1 MKTVVLGTGGWG
13 TALSLVLCDN
23 GHETVLWSHNSAKAA
38 EMAKTRENPLL
49 RGVIL
54 PEKLQITGDLDCLEG
69 ADLVS
74 AIVHLSPPDVTLEL
88 DRTEMEELAG
98 LLREVVVYRRDDSW
112 TEYTGQAVTYTLELA
127 DGRTCTVTDYNPFL
141 SLDGVGYRTKY
152 EPCEALNSFGNR
164 LLRGYP

>member
-1 MKTVVLGTGGWG
+1 MKKSRGKLIFAGAALALCLLMWYALG
-13 TALSLVLCDN
+13 
-23 GHETVLWSHNSAKAA
+23 
-38 EMAKTRENPLL
+38 
-49 RGVIL
+49 RGDR
-54 PEKLQITGDLDCLEG
+54 PFSDLEG

-98 LLREVVVYRRDDSW
+98 LLREVVVYRRADSW

-141 SLDGVGYRTKY
+141 ILDGVGYRTKY

>member
-1 MKTVVLGTGGWG
+1 MKKSRGKLIFAGAALALCLLMWYALG
-13 TALSLVLCDN
+13 
-23 GHETVLWSHNSAKAA
+23 K
-38 EMAKTRENPLL
+38 
-49 RGVIL
+49 
-54 PEKLQITGDLDCLEG
+54 GDRPFSDLEG

-88 DRTEMEELAG
+88 DRDELDQLAG
-98 LLREVVVYRRDDSW
+98 LLREVVVYERDDSW

-127 DGRTCTVTDYNPFL
+127 DGRTCTVTDYTPFR

>member
-1 MKTVVLGTGGWG
+1 MKKSRGKLIFAGAALALCLLMWYALG
-13 TALSLVLCDN
+13 
-23 GHETVLWSHNSAKAA
+23 
-38 EMAKTRENPLL
+38 
-49 RGVIL
+49 RGDR
-54 PEKLQITGDLDCLEG
+54 PFSDLEG

-141 SLDGVGYRTKY
+141 ILDGVGYRTKY